1 MYYNINTFLVER
13 IDKMELKLKLNSQK
27 LVDKEFKGKKPGYDP
42 LEVDEFLDIVIS
54 DYVEMEKYL
63 AEVKVDITE
72 LQKTC
77 KVYKERLDY
86 IEVQNEILSD
96 KLKNIKDNDSNV
108 NLSNID
114 LIKKIS
120 LLEQALYN
128 AGIDPNTIK

>member
-1 MYYNINTFLVER
+1 M
-13 IDKMELKLKLNSQK
+13 DLKLKLNSQK

-42 LEVDEFLDIVIS
+42 LEVDKFLDIVIS
-54 DYVEMEKYL
+54 DYVAMEKFL
-63 AEVKVDITE
+63 SEIKIDITE

-108 NLSNID
+108 TLSNID